1 MTIDA
6 LRLQDLGAVGSIYS
20 RSVASRRISDAP
32 AATATAAA
40 WYPPLTR
47 DTGRHDDHPGHN
59 DAGGS
64 DDPRCARTRSYSV
77 EGRSRGG
84 HTSTSEVLA
93 QPRLQPAAAPF
104 RSGSIRRAG
113 QRGNVLG
120 PGVQGRRVD
129 SLVTLRAQ

>member
-47 DTGRHDDHPGHN
+47 DTGRHDDHPGHH
-59 DAGGS
+59 
-64 DDPRCARTRSYSV
+64 P
-77 EGRSRGG
+77 
-84 HTSTSEVLA
+84 
-93 QPRLQPAAAPF
+93 
-104 RSGSIRRAG
+104 
-113 QRGNVLG
+113 
-120 PGVQGRRVD
+120 RRVEEEKLWKKD
-129 SLVTLRAQ
+129 RRFFV